1 METFFEILLVLIVM
15 SFVLRKLAPYL
26 LLFFLKRIQKKM
38 RNNFESNFK
47 TNFNF
52 NKEKNEK
59 ELKID
64 SDKDKIGEY
73 IDYEE
78 ID

>member
-1 METFFEILLVLIVM
+1 
-15 SFVLRKLAPYL
+15 
-26 LLFFLKRIQKKM
+26 M

-47 TNFNF
+47 LISISI
-52 NKEKNEK
+52 KKNEK
-59 ELKID
+59 IKRF
-64 SDKDKIGEY
+64 DKDNVGEY